1 MEVRINSNTETMK
14 LVSPIWELNIDRKF
28 YAIEIL
34 TCDDVNVNHYY
45 SIKDIVCCWPL
56 LLASSVHFITGH
68 DYQGLQVVQNQR
80 ISSKKVI
87 SGNKS
92 IKIF

>member
-1 MEVRINSNTETMK
+1 MK